1 MITSPYYSEVCVCY
15 FKFDERACGLT
26 SSLWCHLYRVCLGT
40 GNKCLKDK
48 LEAAELMTSDPEG
61 GINVEKLS
69 GFKRSAVRIGMVLP
83 DAIRRK

>member
-1 MITSPYYSEVCVCY
+1 MSPIQ
-15 FKFDERACGLT
+15 GLPG
-26 SSLWCHLYRVCLGT
+26 YRKH
-40 GNKCLKDK
+40 KCLKDK

-69 GFKRSAVRIGMVLP
+69 GFKRSTVRMGMVLP